1 MTNTDLA
8 NMALSRLGEPRIS
21 DIAENTPA
29 AISCRENLEL
39 VRDSLL
45 RSHPWNFAMARAELS
60 QGETPVFGWEYSYAL
75 PADIL
80 RLMTF
85 NGVQASMCAAD
96 FTIEAGYLLTD
107 VEEAKVTYVRRV
119 VDPTLFDPLFVEV
132 LVFRLAAGIAMDVT
146 ATQEKRDAM
155 EALAAQRLAGASF
168 VDAGERRVQVVD
180 GLEQARFTRFGA
192 PWERTVI
199 LGGGGDSGG
208 GDMTGAE
215 ILAELIT
222 VDGAGS
228 GLDADK
234 LDGQQGAYYAAASS
248 LGTMSSQAASAVAI
262 TGGTISG
269 ITDLAVA
276 DGGTGAS
283 NAADARTNLG
293 LVIGTNVQAYDAELA
308 ALAGLTSA
316 ADKVPYFTGSGAA
329 AVADFSSFGRTLVD
343 DADASAARTT
353 LELGNAATKNLG
365 TTAGTVSEGNHT
377 HAYGDVSGP
386 GSSTDNAIARFDS
399 TTGKLLQNSSVT
411 VEDSGNVVASISSGI
426 YGFSVST
433 STSLSAY
440 GPIVRSDGG
449 MLWTNNSGY
458 TGTLDTGLLRESAGV
473 IAFTNGSSGQYRN
486 GILRAIKYNPIA
498 ISALP
503 TAADSEGWRYEVN
516 DANAPSVGA
525 TVASGG
531 SAKCEVRSNGTD
543 WKVLQVF

>member
-155 EALAAQRLAGASF
+155 EALAAQRLSGASF

-180 GLEQARFTRFGA
+180 GLEQARYTRFGA

-199 LGGGGDSGG
+199 LGGGVDSEG
-208 GDMTGAE
+208 GDMTGSE

-234 LDGQQGAYYAAASS
+234 LDGQQGAYYAAAAS
-248 LGTMSSQAASAVAI
+248 LGTMASQAASAVAI

-293 LVIGTNVQAYDAELA
+293 LVIGTDVLA
-308 ALAGLTSA
+308 PS
-316 ADKVPYFTGSGAA
+316 GSGASLTSLNPSA
-329 AVADFSSFGRTLVD
+329 LGTGTGAVSVLAGGSNQNVEVTPSGTGAVWLLSATSGAGIKAFPSGVLPAVDFTYSGTTRTRIIGADGGGWDISLRSQGGNGSIWLIPDGSGDIYLQSPAVLASYTVGTVPT
-343 DADASAARTT
+343 ASAHTR
-353 LELGNAATKNLG
+353 GMIW
-365 TTAGTVSEGNHT
+365 VSNE
-377 HAYGDVSGP
+377 
-386 GSSTDNAIARFDS
+386 
-399 TTGKLLQNSSVT
+399 TG
-411 VEDSGNVVASISSGI
+411 
-426 YGFSVST
+426 
-433 STSLSAY
+433 
-440 GPIVRSDGG
+440 
-449 MLWTNNSGY
+449 
-458 TGTLDTGLLRESAGV
+458 
-473 IAFTNGSSGQYRN
+473 
-486 GILRAIKYNPIA
+486 
-498 ISALP
+498 
-503 TAADSEGWRYEVN
+503 
-516 DANAPSVGA
+516 GA
-525 TVASGG
+525 TPAFSD
-531 SAKCEVRSNGTD
+531 GTD
-543 WKVLQVF
+543 WRRVSDRAVVS